1 AGANSEMLAM
11 LARIREA
18 AEQAKIRLSTETE
31 TEIVLPFLSANFSFS
46 FKLTRAELEQ
56 LARDVV
62 DKTREHCLRSLA
74 DARLETKDLDQVSL
88 VGGQTR
94 MPLVRQRV
102 AEWFGCADF
111 EETRGGIRLGADF
124 HRARGPQLNTS
135 QNPDEAV
142 ALGAA
147 IQAEILSG
155 GFQNVL

>member
-1 AGANSEMLAM
+1 M

-31 TEIVLPFLSANFSFS
+31 TDIVLPFLRPDLSFNYQLS
-46 FKLTRAELEQ
+46 RAKLEDLTRDIIM
-56 LARDVV
+56 R
-62 DKTREHCLRSLA
+62 TRGHCIRSLA
-74 DARLETKDLDQVSL
+74 DAKLEATDLDQVIL

-94 MPLVRQRV
+94 MPLVRGLV
-102 AEWFGCADF
+102 AQWFQPAK
-111 EETRGGIRLGADF
+111 I
-124 HRARGPQLNTS
+124 NTT

-155 GFQNVL
+155 GFKNLLLLHH